1 MIARLKGTLVERG
14 ADCVVVDCGG
24 VGYDVNVSLATLA
37 RLPEIGEELTLR
49 VFTHATENK
58 IALYGFATKEEREL
72 FDLLITVKNVGPAT
86 ALAILSG
93 ASSGGP
99 EALARLIAEGSQA
112 ALVKIKGIGKKT
124 ADLLVVEL
132 KEKCEWLVATWS
144 AAGHPAVS
152 DRPFV
157 MPTRPGRSPILEDV
171 ASALVN
177 LGWRPAEVDK
187 TVARLAVDPNATVE
201 TLLRDALKQMPR

>member
-1 MIARLKGTLVERG
+1 MIARLKGTLAERG
-14 ADCVVVDCGG
+14 ADFVVVDCGG

-37 RLPEIGEELTLR
+37 RLGDLGTDVALR

-93 ASSGGP
+93 ASSP
-99 EALARLIAEGSQA
+99 EALARLIADGSQA
-112 ALVKIKGIGKKT
+112 ALVKIRGVGKKT

-132 KEKCEWLVATWS
+132 KEKCEWLVATWG

-152 DRPFV
+152 DRPP
-157 MPTRPGRSPILEDV
+157 PTRPGRSPILEDV

-187 TVARLAVDPNATVE
+187 TVARLAVDPGATVE